1 MSRALRFILTLILI
15 SGPFAAVPYAF
26 ADALDPCRVKSSQGQ
41 TVSLGFPFRP
51 ERLVYVAKPKILVIP
66 FKLKDNSSY
75 SFTEEYKRDYQAAAS
90 NIQELS
96 QGKSSVEFVFA
107 PTVLT
112 ELTNADMDQLKINQQ
127 QQWQQDETKSTWG
140 FVRKF
145 IADQDSQLDY
155 TGING
160 VILEGS
166 STSAYSDIA
175 EAMMFYQTPAVPWFR
190 LIQTAEGSISNVVLL
205 DNHSSQPTIT
215 HEIMHLYGLTD
226 LYGTSTGPGR
236 LSLMASNQINL
247 LTYEKWVL
255 GWHPDTEVKC
265 LDKLSNSSISQF
277 TFDSAKPNQLAVIR
291 ASSGSVY
298 IVETT
303 KVNSEQYLSFYSLD
317 NEARPPLR
325 FFQKNLNTDLP
336 GVLINSS
343 STIGTELVSP
353 EFTLLITDLNSSTMT
368 LNLVSSSL
376 TTTAQFSELVA
387 KASEAKLK
395 IKQDADTKAA
405 ADKAAADAKAVA
417 DKAAA
422 DAKAVADLK
431 AKQEAEAKAAAD
443 KAAADLKSKQGAE
456 AKAAAD
462 KVAANKK
469 ITITCV
475 KGKIIKKVTAAKP
488 TCPTGFKKK

>member
-90 NIQELS
+90 NIKELS

-443 KAAADLKSKQGAE
+443 K
-456 AKAAAD
+456 
-462 KVAANKK
+462 VAANKK

>member
-277 TFDSAKPNQLAVIR
+277 TFDNAKPNQLAVIR

-325 FFQKNLNTDLP
+325 FFQKNLNTDIP
-336 GVLINSS
+336 GVLIDSS
-343 STIGTELVSP
+343 SAIGTELVSP

-395 IKQDADTKAA
+395 IKQAVDKAA
-405 ADKAAADAKAVA
+405 ADKAASD
-417 DKAAA
+417 
-422 DAKAVADLK
+422 
-431 AKQEAEAKAAAD
+431 KAAAD
-443 KAAADLKSKQGAE
+443 KAAADLKAKQGAE

-462 KVAANKK
+462 KAVADAKAAAVKK
-469 ITITCV
+469 LTITCV